1 MSQMNGCPRQNP
13 AYRPAL
19 ILFPLDFSSRL
30 ALLSRHSI
38 WQSFFMLLCLDVGN
52 SHIYG
57 GVFADEDIRLRFRH
71 TSQVSTSDE
80 LGIFLKSVLRENQ
93 CSPEAIKEIAI
104 CSVVPQLDYSLR
116 AACLK
121 YFEVEPFFL
130 QAGVKTGLN
139 IKYRNPIEV
148 GADRIANA
156 IAATQAHPNKNIIVI
171 DFGTATT
178 FCVITAQK
186 AYLGG
191 AILPGVRLSV
201 DALATKT
208 AKLPAVEIVRIE
220 QVVGR
225 STIES
230 IQSGVFYGALGACR
244 ELITRIKSE
253 VFPGQEVLVL
263 ATGGFASLFERQEL
277 YDSLVPDLV
286 LQGIRLA
293 AMLNK

>member
-1 MSQMNGCPRQNP
+1 M
-13 AYRPAL
+13 
-19 ILFPLDFSSRL
+19 
-30 ALLSRHSI
+30 
-38 WQSFFMLLCLDVGN
+38 MLCIDVGN

-57 GVFADEDIRLRFRH
+57 GVFSGEEIRLRFRQ
-71 TSQVSTSDE
+71 TSKVSTSDE

-93 CSPEAIKEIAI
+93 CSPEAIKQIAI
-104 CSVVPQLDYSLR
+104 CSVVPQIDYSLR

-121 YFEVEPFFL
+121 YFSVEPFML

-139 IKYRNPIEV
+139 IKYRNPVEV

-156 IAATQAHPNKNIIVI
+156 IAATHLFSNKNIIVI

-178 FCVITAQK
+178 FCVINAQK
-186 AYLGG
+186 VYFGG

-201 DALATKT
+201 DALTTKT
-208 AKLPAVEIVRIE
+208 AKLPAVEIIKTD

-230 IQSGVFYGALGACR
+230 IQAGVFYGALGACR
-244 ELITRIKSE
+244 ELISRIKEES
-253 VFPGQEVLVL
+253 FAGQEVLVL
-263 ATGGFASLFERQEL
+263 ATGGFASLFDKQGI
-277 YDSLVPDLV
+277 YDHLVPDLV

-293 AMLNK
+293 AALNS

>member
-1 MSQMNGCPRQNP
+1 MM
-13 AYRPAL
+13 
-19 ILFPLDFSSRL
+19 
-30 ALLSRHSI
+30 
-38 WQSFFMLLCLDVGN
+38 LCLDVGN

-57 GVFADEDIRLRFRH
+57 GVFAGEEIRLRFRH

-93 CSPEAIKEIAI
+93 CSPEAINEIAI

-116 AACLK
+116 SACVK
-121 YFEVEPFFL
+121 YFSVDPFFL

-139 IKYRNPIEV
+139 IKYRNPLEV

-156 IAATQAHPNKNIIVI
+156 IAATQTYPGKNIIVI

-178 FCVITAQK
+178 FCVITAAK

-201 DALATKT
+201 DALASKT
-208 AKLPAVEIVRIE
+208 AKLPAVEIIRTE

-244 ELITRIKSE
+244 ELITRIKEES
-253 VFPGQEVLVL
+253 FAGQEVLVL
-263 ATGGFASLFERQEL
+263 ATGGFASLFDKQAI
-277 YDSLVPDLV
+277 YDYLVPDLV

-293 AMLNK
+293 AALNV

>member
-1 MSQMNGCPRQNP
+1 M
-13 AYRPAL
+13 
-19 ILFPLDFSSRL
+19 ILC
-30 ALLSRHSI
+30 I
-38 WQSFFMLLCLDVGN
+38 DVGN

-57 GVFADEDIRLRFRH
+57 GVFDGEEIKLRFRH

-80 LGIFLKSVLRENQ
+80 LGIFLKSVLRENG
-93 CSPEAIKEIAI
+93 CSPEAISKIGI
-104 CSVVPQLDYSLR
+104 CSVVPQIDYSLR

-121 YFEVEPFFL
+121 YFSIDPFLL

-139 IKYRNPIEV
+139 IKYRNPVEV

-156 IAATQAHPNKNIIVI
+156 IAATYSHPNQNVIVI

-178 FCVITAQK
+178 FCAINAQK

-201 DALATKT
+201 DALSKNT
-208 AKLPAVEIVRIE
+208 AKLPAVEIIKTDNA
-220 QVVGR
+220 VGR

-230 IQSGVFYGALGACR
+230 IQSGVYHGALGACR
-244 ELITRIKSE
+244 ELIHRMKREAFGTNKS
-253 VFPGQEVLVL
+253 LVL
-263 ATGGFASLFERQEL
+263 ATGGFASLFDKQDL
-277 YDSLVPDLV
+277 YDHLVPDLV

-293 AMLNK
+293 ALMNC